1 MVLGNSGKTN
11 TNWQVMLGMKEKNW
25 CLYYSPQNFS
35 NIKVVIIIRTGA
47 GKVIKVIKVILHH
60 NYYYNHTILIEM
72 SLHITIM
79 KLQNSFTDTKFVK
92 LWHFLD
98 KRSGKSR
105 LSQNR
110 KISILRRR
118 KVLIFS
124 TREWWP
130 PAKSQIGQ
138 RAKPRL

>member
-47 GKVIKVIKVILHH
+47 GKVIKVILHH

-72 SLHITIM
+72 SPHNNNEITKIH
-79 KLQNSFTDTKFVK
+79 SDTKFVK
-92 LWHFLD
+92 LWHFSD
-98 KRSGKSR
+98 KKLAKSR
-105 LSQNR
+105 LSQDR
-110 KISILRRR
+110 RISILRRR

-124 TREWWP
+124 RRGESDGQLPRVRLVTNR
-130 PAKSQIGQ
+130 SQE
-138 RAKPRL
+138 